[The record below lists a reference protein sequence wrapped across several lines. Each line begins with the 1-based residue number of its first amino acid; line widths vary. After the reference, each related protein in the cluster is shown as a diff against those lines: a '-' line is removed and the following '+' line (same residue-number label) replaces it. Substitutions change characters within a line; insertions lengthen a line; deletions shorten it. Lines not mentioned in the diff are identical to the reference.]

1 LRLST
6 SQLKKDSGT
15 IVTYLL
21 PDGLEH
27 PKFRAISVGRG
38 SYIIL
43 WKDALNEL
51 TRRGK
56 FLSLLAGPHLLIDY
70 GRYSGMKGGHRRIH
84 RSAEAHG
91 LLGDQVMYQLQER
104 VLQELELVFEKYA
117 RLQRDSWSDHIVHQ
131 LSGHEVEDLTK
142 QSRRVLSE
150 DTLAIITFPADS
162 DIPVDAP
169 LPPMALL
176 LSASATLTTMPM
188 LSPLGEFH
196 DDLLPPHRLPVYNG
210 GRLFPD
216 ISRRNSLRSWL
227 EKLSAPAEAIESK
240 VTNQRRTGDAAKTET
255 AFVIRNPRQILER
268 GVDMV
273 PPAIA
278 LWRIRLWDGEGWHA
292 PQG

>member
-1 LRLST
+1 MNLRDGVSSSRYPLVPIFLLT
-6 SQLKKDSGT
+6 MD
-15 IVTYLL
+15 VT
-21 PDGLEH
+21 
-27 PKFRAISVGRG
+27 
-38 SYIIL
+38 
-43 WKDALNEL
+43 
-51 TRRGK
+51 
-56 FLSLLAGPHLLIDY
+56 
-70 GRYSGMKGGHRRIH
+70 SGMKGGHRRIH
-84 RSAEAHG
+84 RFAEAHG

-117 RLQRDSWSDHIVHQ
+117 RLQRDSWPDHIVHQ

-142 QSRRVLSE
+142 QSRRALGE
-150 DTLAIITFPADS
+150 DTLAIITFPTDS

-216 ISRRNSLRSWL
+216 PSRRNALRSWL
-227 EKLSAPAEAIESK
+227 EKLSAPAEAIKSK
-240 VTNQRRTGDAAKTET
+240 VTNQRGTRDAAKTET
-255 AFVIRNPRQILER
+255 AFVIRNPRQLLEC

-273 PPAIA
+273 PSAIA

-292 PQG
+292 PQS